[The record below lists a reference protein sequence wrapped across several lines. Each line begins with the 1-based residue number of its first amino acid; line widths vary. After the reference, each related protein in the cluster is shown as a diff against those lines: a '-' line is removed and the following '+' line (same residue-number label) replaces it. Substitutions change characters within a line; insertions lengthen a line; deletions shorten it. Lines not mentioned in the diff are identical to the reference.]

1 MDTAL
6 AHQAEV
12 AFGEATARTL
22 QNASAVT
29 PRPEASLDA
38 SAPCDPSDPSDQDAS
53 SSPAVVDIIPPVV
66 KLNLTPRQERRLWR
80 HIASVEDFW
89 ETLEETEPGV
99 IMRLAEIAA
108 ARRWEIIFL
117 TKRPKTMGG
126 TAQVQSQRWL
136 ASKGFPL
143 PSVYVVQGSR
153 GRIASAL
160 DLDVVVD
167 DRPENCLDVVI
178 DSKARAILVWRED
191 EKALPT
197 AARRRLPRHPDDA
210 RQTGCATGPGNSSSR
225 LQDARIEG
233 NRGRLARL
241 WTHLRQ
247 IPQPRQITRLE
258 VVSPA

>member
-1 MDTAL
+1 MSLRIAFDLDGVLADMDTAL

-29 PRPEASLDA
+29 PQPEASLDA

-197 AARRRLPRHPDDA
+197 AARRLGIGVVQSVGDCLDILTTLDKPDAQQD
-210 RQTGCATGPGNSSSR
+210 PG
-225 LQDARIEG
+225 I
-233 NRGRLARL
+233 LARVYRML
-241 WTHLRQ
+241 GLKETAG
-247 IPQPRQITRLE
+247 
-258 VVSPA
+258 V